1 MVFVYLGI
9 LIFMQPILISIA
21 SIGIM
26 TIEWMGSTVGDF
38 MPAINL
44 LYFGLIIMLVVVA
57 CMLIVGPAI
66 FGKLIKFGSRA
77 LL

>member
-1 MVFVYLGI
+1 
-9 LIFMQPILISIA
+9 MQPILISIA

-38 MPAINL
+38 MPAVNL

-57 CMLIVGPAI
+57 CMLIIGPAI
-66 FGKLIKFGSRA
+66 FGKLIKIGSRA